1 VTARFVALLLA
12 IAGPALAYPLPPA
25 ASRPLPPAARRL
37 SLAVDT
43 PPARK
48 PRVAP
53 PQVAF
58 QVGLMPL
65 GSAGMSEWKL
75 AHPFWDGRG
84 VLIAVLDGGVDPGV
98 LGLLSTSTGEP
109 KILEVRDF
117 SGENDIPLA
126 QVSPDGE
133 GCVTPAA
140 TRVCGVGAIAAS
152 ADSGTSAWGGL
163 MRELPLGNPP
173 FADLNFNG
181 TNGDAFGIVV
191 IRRGGQWVAYVD
203 TNGDGS
209 LADEQPLSDYALR
222 RETFAFGLPGSAH
235 RQGLVTAVVN
245 LADDGG
251 RPHLAIV
258 LGGDHAT
265 HVAGIAAGH
274 MIYGV
279 SGFDGVAPGAQLLSL
294 KISNNVRG
302 GVSTTGSM
310 LRAMRFAFDYARE
323 RRLPLVLNMSFGV
336 GNADEGRAAMD
347 SIIDDFQIAHPD
359 VFFAIAAGND
369 GPGTSTTGEPGSAEL
384 AVAVG
389 AAYPASFAQFQFG
402 TATDVLGWWS
412 SRGGELAKPDIV
424 APGVAYST
432 VPAWDQGGEVKGG
445 TSMAAPYVSGLAAV
459 LLSAMAQEQRPVTM
473 AALAQALR
481 AGARPFA
488 GESYIDQG
496 AGLAQ
501 VDGAYQYL
509 RGSHEAPRYRVEALP
524 GTPPGPGIAPAAA
537 TGSARGVAQRPDV
550 SRALRLPLT
559 PGAYRR
565 EDVAGAAD
573 TVQRFRVSLVP
584 DSGIARRAR
593 AYRLVSDAPWLRT
606 AAQVT
611 IDSATGSAVIETR
624 YDRTA
629 LSRPGRYAGAVRAFP
644 VADSGA
650 TSAFV
655 LVNTVVVSDTIAVA
669 RGARLAPG
677 TAGRY
682 YVTVP
687 AQAGGL
693 SVVLTSADSAVPGSV
708 NLFEPTGRPARGERS
723 DDVGGESGRIGTVR
737 VSAEDLVPGVYEV
750 VVQAM
755 PGRALVYDLR
765 ARVSPIRVTGIDTAG
780 AEPVVRTEITADT
793 TVSATVDLVGAARSF
808 SPVIENS
815 GPWRLEVPVPSW
827 AKKIVVELEV
837 APEVWDQVTDFSIA
851 VYDSAGAQL
860 GVGAMN
866 YPYHRVS
873 ADLPAD
879 RPAGYRAVV
888 ELAPGFARPVPPART
903 EGRLRVRLEGDA
915 RRLAAVPALRRG
927 AGRVRVKAFTPLA
940 APASWQ
946 PLLRFR
952 AGAGELD
959 QTATTQLFTL
969 PPRP

>member
-1 VTARFVALLLA
+1 
-12 IAGPALAYPLPPA
+12 
-25 ASRPLPPAARRL
+25 
-37 SLAVDT
+37 LAVDT
-43 PPARK
+43 PPTRK

-53 PQVAF
+53 PQVAL

-65 GSAGMSEWKL
+65 ASTGMSAFKV
-75 AHPFWDGRG
+75 AHPSYDGRG
-84 VLIAVLDGGVDPGV
+84 VLIGVLDGGVDPGI
-98 LGLLSTSTGEP
+98 LGLLSTSTGAP

-117 SGENDIPLA
+117 SGENDIPLT
-126 QVSPDGE
+126 QVTPDAD
-133 GCVTPAA
+133 GCVTPVAG
-140 TRVCGVGAIAAS
+140 TRVCGAGQLAAS
-152 ADSGTSAWGGL
+152 ADAGSGAWGGVL
-163 MRELPLGNPP
+163 RELPLGNPP

-181 TNGDAFGIVV
+181 TNRDAFGVIVV
-191 IRRGGQWVAYVD
+191 RRGGQWVAYVD

-209 LADEQPLSDYALR
+209 LMDEQPLSDYALR
-222 RETFAFGLPGSAH
+222 RETFTFGTGGGP

-245 LADDGG
+245 LADEGG

-294 KISNNVRG
+294 KISNNAHG

-310 LRAMRFAFDYARE
+310 LRAMRFAYDYARE
-323 RRLPLVLNMSFGV
+323 HRLPLVLNMSFGV
-336 GNADEGRAAMD
+336 GNANEGRAAMD
-347 SIIDDFQIAHPD
+347 SIIDDFLIAHPD

-369 GPGTSTTGEPGSAEL
+369 GPGTSTLGEPGSAEL

-402 TATDVLGWWS
+402 VATDVLGWWS

-445 TSMAAPYVSGLAAV
+445 TSMATPYVSGLAAV
-459 LLSAMAQEQRPVTM
+459 LLSAMIQEQRTVSM
-473 AALAQALR
+473 AAVAQALR
-481 AGARPFA
+481 AGARPCDL
-488 GESYIDQG
+488 ESYIDQG
-496 AGLAQ
+496 AGLAR
-501 VDGAYQYL
+501 VEPAYQYL
-509 RGSHEAPRYRVEALP
+509 QAAHEAPRYRVEALAAIQ
-524 GTPPGPGIAPAAA
+524 PGPGAASA
-537 TGSARGVAQRPDV
+537 AGTGSARASAQRPDV
-550 SRALRLPLT
+550 SRSLRLPLT

-565 EDVAGAAD
+565 EDRLDAAD

-593 AYRLVSDAPWLRT
+593 TYRLVSDANWLRSVTQT
-606 AAQVT
+606 AT
-611 IDSATGSAVIETR
+611 IDSATGSGVVELH
-624 YDRTA
+624 YDRAT
-629 LSRPGRYAGAVRAFP
+629 LSSPGRYTGTVRAYP
-644 VADSGA
+644 VADSTA

-655 LVNTVVVSDTIAVA
+655 LANTVVLSDTTAQIHAQ
-669 RGARLAPG
+669 RLSPG
-677 TAGRY
+677 TSWRY

-693 SVVLTSADSAVPGSV
+693 SVVLTSADSAAQGSV
-708 NLFEPTGRPARGERS
+708 NLFEPTGRPARGDHS
-723 DDVGGESGRIGTVR
+723 ADVGGESGRTATLSVAADD
-737 VSAEDLVPGVYEV
+737 VDPGIYEI

-755 PGRALVYDLR
+755 PGRALVYDL
-765 ARVSPIRVTGIDTAG
+765 AAHVSPVRVVGIDSAG

-793 TVSATVDLVGAARSF
+793 TLSATVELVGAARTF
-808 SPVIENS
+808 NPVIENG
-815 GPWRLEVPVPSW
+815 GPWRLDVPVPTW
-827 AKKIVVELEV
+827 AKKIVAEFEV
-837 APEVWDQVTDFSIA
+837 APEVWDQVTDFGIS
-851 VYDSAGAQL
+851 VYDSAGGQL

-873 ADLPAD
+873 ADLPDD
-879 RPAGYRAVV
+879 RSAGYHAVV
-888 ELAPGFARPVPPART
+888 ELDPGFAVPVAPGRI

-915 RRLAAVPALRRG
+915 RRLASVPALRRG

-946 PLLRFR
+946 PLLVFR

-959 QTATTQLFTL
+959 KTAMTQLFTL

>member
-1 VTARFVALLLA
+1 MIPGLAPLLVSA
-12 IAGPALAYPLPPA
+12 GIIA
-25 ASRPLPPAARRL
+25 
-37 SLAVDT
+37 AVDT
-43 PPARK
+43 PPTRK

-65 GSAGMSEWKL
+65 ASSGMSAWKV
-75 AHPFWDGRG
+75 AHPTYDGRG
-84 VLIAVLDGGVDPGV
+84 VLIAVLDGGVDPGI

-117 SGENDIPLA
+117 SGETDIPLA
-126 QVSPDGE
+126 QVAPDGD
-133 GCVTPAA
+133 GCVRPAA
-140 TRVCGVGAIAAS
+140 DARVCGAAQVIAS
-152 ADSGTSAWGGL
+152 ADSGAQAWGGVL
-163 MRELPLGNPP
+163 RELALGNPP

-181 TNGDAFGIVV
+181 TNRDAFGIVV

-222 RETFAFGLPGSAH
+222 RETFTFGTGTGH

-245 LADDGG
+245 LVDEGG

-258 LGGDHAT
+258 FGGDHAT

-294 KISNNVRG
+294 KISNNMRG

-310 LRAMRFAFDYARE
+310 LHAMQFAFDCARE
-323 RRLPLVLNMSFGV
+323 HHRPLVINMSFGV

-347 SIIDDFQIAHPD
+347 SIIDDFLIAHPD
-359 VFFAIAAGND
+359 VFFSIAAGND

-384 AVAVG
+384 AVSVG
-389 AAYPASFAQFQFG
+389 AAYPAAFAQFQFG

-412 SRGGELAKPDIV
+412 SRGGEIAKPDIV

-432 VPAWDQGGEVKGG
+432 VPGWDQGGEVKGG
-445 TSMAAPYVSGLAAV
+445 TSMAAPYAAGLAAV

-473 AALAQALR
+473 AAVAQALR

-496 AGLAQ
+496 PGLAQ
-501 VDGAYQYL
+501 VEPAYRYL
-509 RGSHEAPRYRVEALP
+509 RGAHEAPRYRVEALP
-524 GTPPGPGIAPAAA
+524 TAPSGPGIASAPA
-537 TGSARGVAQRPDV
+537 TGSARGTSQRPDV
-550 SRALRLPLT
+550 SRVMRIALT

-565 EDVAGAAD
+565 DAAAGSLD
-573 TVQRFRVSLVP
+573 SVQRFRVSLVP

-593 AYRLVSDAPWLRT
+593 TYRLVSDAPWLRAT
-606 AAQVT
+606 ARTVT
-611 IDSATGSAVIETR
+611 IDSATGSNVVELR
-624 YDRTA
+624 YDRA
-629 LSRPGRYAGAVRAFP
+629 EMSRPGRYVGAVRGVP
-644 VADSGA
+644 VGDSSA

-655 LVNTVVVSDTIAVA
+655 LVNTVVVSDTIALA
-669 RGARLAPG
+669 RAARLAPG
-677 TAGRY
+677 TTERY
-682 YVTVP
+682 FVTVP
-687 AQAGGL
+687 ALAGGF
-693 SVVLTSADSAVPGSV
+693 SVVLTSADSTALGSI
-708 NLFEPTGRPARGERS
+708 NLFEPTGRPARGDHS
-723 DDVGGESGRIGTVR
+723 DDVGGESGRTATLNVA
-737 VSAEDLVPGVYEV
+737 AEDVVPGSYEV

-755 PGRALVYDLR
+755 PGRALTYDLA
-765 ARVSPIRVTGIDTAG
+765 ARISPIGVASIDSSG
-780 AEPVVRTEITADT
+780 AEAVVRTEIDGDT
-793 TVSATVDLVGAARSF
+793 TVNATVDLVGAARSIDV
-808 SPVIENS
+808 VIENS
-815 GPWRLEVPVPSW
+815 GPWRLDVPAPAW

-873 ADLPAD
+873 AELPSD
-879 RPAGYRAVV
+879 RPDNYRTVV
-888 ELAPGFARPVPPART
+888 ELSPGFARPVAPPRT
-903 EGRLRVRLEGDA
+903 EGRLRVRLEGDP
-915 RRLAAVPALRRG
+915 RRLASVPALRRG
-927 AGRVRVKAFTPLA
+927 AGRIRVKAFTPLA
-940 APASWQ
+940 AP
-946 PLLRFR
+946 
-952 AGAGELD
+952 
-959 QTATTQLFTL
+959 
-969 PPRP
+969 